1 MCNKSFPFLFP
12 NPNLKLSIV
21 KSSPL
26 YLASL
31 SIVPSAP
38 KLFELGAHIKSW
50 VFDPLMS
57 SGDLLSLRESNVT
70 CGAGWPAYTR
80 LWAALHNMRFELE
93 QDRKQLYPEEEPSTP
108 SLGFPL
114 VSAACL
120 GLHHQPADSVSRSIQ
135 RPSSTLPLHYPV
147 LSPIYAFAVSSS
159 FIFHHRSVVH
169 CTLLYIKE
177 NILITIIQTCWFVI
191 VPREPYH
198 SRNYRISFVEFKS

>member
-12 NPNLKLSIV
+12 DPNLKLSII
-21 KSSPL
+21 KSSPP

-31 SIVPSAP
+31 SIVPSAT
-38 KLFELGAHIKSW
+38 KLFELGAHFESW

-80 LWAALHNMRFELE
+80 LWAALYNMRFQLE
-93 QDRKQLYPEEEPSTP
+93 QDRNHLYPEEEPSTP
-108 SLGFPL
+108 AWVFPWYQPPAW
-114 VSAACL
+114 VFTINQQNSA
-120 GLHHQPADSVSRSIQ
+120 SRSVQ
-135 RPSSTLPLHYPV
+135 RPSPSLPLRCPV

-198 SRNYRISFVEFKS
+198 NWWQRWD